1 MATAKS
7 KGVRAHEKEILD
19 FALQYPE
26 AWLDHPWG
34 ENVAKVKKKVFLFLG
49 VPNDELTLSVKLPE
63 SGFEVLLLPFTEPT
77 GYGLG
82 KSGWVTATFE
92 LGSTPPMGL
101 IRAWIDESYRAVA
114 PKTLVKALDAGAP
127 AGTAPPMKKAKKTKT
142 AKAASKAPAR
152 RKKA

>member
-1 MATAKS
+1 MAERKDS
-7 KGVRAHEKEILD
+7 KHPQRGNGSFEKDVLD

-34 ENVAKVKKKVFLFLG
+34 ENVTKVKKKIFLFLG
-49 VPNDELTLSVKLPE
+49 WYKEKLTISVKLPE
-63 SGFEVLLLPFTEPT
+63 SAFEVLLLPFTAPT

-82 KSGWVTATFE
+82 KSGWVTATFDD
-92 LGSTPPMGL
+92 GITPPQGL

-114 PKTLVKALDAGAP
+114 PKKLVALLDASPGSSA
-127 AGTAPPMKKAKKTKT
+127 ARKV
-142 AKAASKAPAR
+142 ASKR